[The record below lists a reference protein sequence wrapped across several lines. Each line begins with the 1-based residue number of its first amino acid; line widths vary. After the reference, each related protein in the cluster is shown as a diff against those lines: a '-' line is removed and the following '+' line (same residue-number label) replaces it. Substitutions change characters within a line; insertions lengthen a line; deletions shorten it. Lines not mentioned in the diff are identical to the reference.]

1 MKLKNILK
9 EAINEMGYNDIHFK
23 NVLQHWQSA
32 DALNKEKISQFITGS
47 PDSSEKEIMSA
58 LLDMGH
64 QEIQDLENEFGID
77 IKETRHQK

>member
-23 NVLQHWQSA
+23 NIFQHWQSA
-32 DALNKEKISQFITGS
+32 DALNKEKISSLITGS
-47 PDSSEKEIMSA
+47 PNSSEKEIIQS

-64 QEIQDLENEFGID
+64 EEIQDLEKEFGID
-77 IKETRHQK
+77 IKETTQQK